1 MNRLARLAGA
11 FVAALVLVPVPVVS
25 AHGGMDTEVT
35 SNYRTLLTGV
45 PDVDGLNA
53 EIVDISG
60 TIRLTWNGRGTLV
73 VYGYED
79 EPYLRISER
88 GVERNTRSPASY
100 LNEDRYASVE
110 KPATADAD
118 AAPEWKLISDNPSFQ
133 WHDHRNHW
141 MSTVPPARVVADS
154 DRSHVIFE
162 RWEIPIE
169 IDGRRDSISGEL
181 AWVPP
186 PSAGWWYTVA
196 GLVALAAAAVL
207 FSRLWRPGAALIASL
222 GAATFAADTL
232 GYVVASPASLSS
244 RLPVLL
250 PPMVAVAIAA
260 RLWIHVRRRTDD
272 PTLAMMASGLVLA
285 LLGGFDRVDVL
296 SNSQIFASGP
306 AWFPRAAV
314 AVCLGTGAA
323 LAARFAAFLIP
334 LAVRPTRPHA
344 VNSNEQVPT

>member
-60 TIRLTWNGRGTLV
+60 TIRLTWNGRRTLV

-110 KPATADAD
+110 KPATVDAD

-141 MSTVPPARVVADS
+141 MSTVPPAGVVADA